1 MYATIVCVC
10 LSYFLQLCILYD
22 VNGYI
27 SRVPYH
33 VVWKQVIE
41 ISCTWKYSPLS
52 LWFIGIWV
60 IILPTNINEIIKT
73 ICVDIYYCD
82 IVHEYV
88 KVIFLLLN
96 NILNSFW
103 VTCDKE
109 YNVDRLA
116 MSLGCISGMQC
127 IRCTNVAR
135 SMVKATSC

>member
-1 MYATIVCVC
+1 
-10 LSYFLQLCILYD
+10 
-22 VNGYI
+22 
-27 SRVPYH
+27 
-33 VVWKQVIE
+33 
-41 ISCTWKYSPLS
+41 
-52 LWFIGIWV
+52 
-60 IILPTNINEIIKT
+60 LPTNINEIIKT